1 VVENRLTAL
10 EKAKGVSGPSF
21 SISWRQLYAS
31 GCCSRHQRHDARRTS
46 LRRNAYVT
54 AYLDGTLD
62 EDAAQLIVVL
72 NDRDTALVLKLA
84 LT

>member
-1 VVENRLTAL
+1 M
-10 EKAKGVSGPSF
+10 
-21 SISWRQLYAS
+21 
-31 GCCSRHQRHDARRTS
+31 
-46 LRRNAYVT
+46 

>member
-1 VVENRLTAL
+1 M
-10 EKAKGVSGPSF
+10 
-21 SISWRQLYAS
+21 
-31 GCCSRHQRHDARRTS
+31 
-46 LRRNAYVT
+46 

-62 EDAAQLIVVL
+62 EDAVQLIVVL